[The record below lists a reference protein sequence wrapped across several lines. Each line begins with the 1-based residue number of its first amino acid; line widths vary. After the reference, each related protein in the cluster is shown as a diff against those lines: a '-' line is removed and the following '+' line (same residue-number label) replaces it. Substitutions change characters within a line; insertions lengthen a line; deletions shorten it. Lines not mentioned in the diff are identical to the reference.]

1 MAKNIYALFQGVA
14 TKLKSLASKNDQ
26 SINKKVNKYLQ
37 FSSLENRV
45 PIKQK
50 QVNLTLKCLRYIL
63 SLKTSSS
70 LIVTNKQTNNEMECQ
85 ILVDQQ
91 NCIFHPQLILSS
103 LLSSEKGQGEKERGK
118 AKNDKIKETGAQ
130 CCGYQDKLR
139 LDFSC
144 AGFPCTSGILTD
156 TSAPVHRVPICV
168 SGHKCSPLK
177 FLLHNKSAATFLQIF
192 TKTRLSFDPG
202 GICASTLDPSVVKR
216 NCAPTLDPSVVK
228 MKQLNMDKMC
238 GENLTACGQSG
249 FKKQPKMKISPKI
262 CKSTIF
268 SQNDLISL
276 KFKIFDVLKITW
288 KKDGKEIF
296 NKYGRVSIIKR
307 PCFTIL
313 KIKRA
318 KTKDT
323 GAYTLD
329 IENMCGQES
338 ITLLVQVHVKK
349 LTTE

>member
-1 MAKNIYALFQGVA
+1 M
-14 TKLKSLASKNDQ
+14 
-26 SINKKVNKYLQ
+26 
-37 FSSLENRV
+37 ENRV

-70 LIVTNKQTNNEMECQ
+70 LIVTNKQTNNEMGCQ
-85 ILVDQQ
+85 ILVDRQ
-91 NCIFHPQLILSS
+91 NCIFHSQLTLS
-103 LLSSEKGQGEKERGK
+103 LEEGQGEKKKGK
-118 AKNDKIKETGAQ
+118 KKCDQIKETSAQ
-130 CCGYQDKLR
+130 CSGYQDKLS
-139 LDFSC
+139 LVSSC
-144 AGFPCTSGILTD
+144 DSFPCTSAILTY
-156 TSAPVHRVPICV
+156 TSALIQTVRDCV
-168 SGHKCSPLK
+168 SCHRCSPLK
-177 FLLHNKSAATFLQIF
+177 FLLHNKSAPTFIQIF

-338 ITLLVQVHVKK
+338 ITLLVQVHVKN
-349 LTTE
+349 